1 MQTRDSERNSSGVGV
16 TILLLVWI
24 GLAEPSVSSAQV
36 PTKQQYLRMQEAL
49 LGPEQSLRAGGM
61 EWLVADARFYLDEGS
76 IRWMEPVAGQST
88 GLKFSGSGRFQ
99 LQVEH
104 PAELRQ
110 LRRFAEEPEIEGLS
124 FEFKAMTLRGVG
136 IEALASIEPDATG
149 ASSASQGPFKETS
162 SFADDMKGWLRT
174 SRTDVNA
181 RVIAALRNPSDRFV
195 QAEFDT
201 DKYGQ
206 VIFQYD
212 EGQPEE
218 ITVLKI
224 KEGQA
229 ESWLSLDRPDQ
240 RNADGSPNSAW
251 TDDLLTL
258 VALDAKVDVTEPGK
272 GRARGVGQVNPVK
285 AVYSANV
292 DLRSKVDGV
301 SVLRLNLTPLAE
313 VTAVV
318 DSNGSPVEFLRFH
331 VGSLARS
338 IPNEIYD
345 GALTVLLN
353 EPLAADELV
362 SLRFDYHLEMA
373 NFASLRSW
381 YPNPVGSGFQD
392 SHATRLEVTHR
403 KDYDVRAMGKLVEQ
417 RKEGRSVVSV
427 WETDKPVDSA
437 AFTIA
442 RVPYE
447 ETFEHPG
454 LPKIHMFGTQ
464 AGSMSKDKISQWAPD
479 VINAVSFFQNLFGTK
494 VGADELTMTFIAS
507 GHGQAGE
514 GFIHIS
520 DGIAQYRGGATRGAT
535 EAFLAH
541 EIAHEWWGHQLT
553 WASYRD
559 QWLSEGIAQY
569 SAMMFVEASLEKGPK
584 IVEDMIQ
591 AYTDEINGSIKS
603 LFGAF
608 ARPGLALRN
617 KAGKERIG
625 PIGHGYRAGTVE
637 NPAAYQS
644 MAYTKGAL
652 VMHSLRNIL
661 RTMTKND
668 DLFLTIMRDFVA
680 THHDG
685 EVRTA
690 DLLAVIQKHA
700 GSSYWPFFFDQ
711 FVYSNDI
718 PTLKWSHSTK
728 QNGDQW
734 VLVVDVEQQKV
745 PDGFRVAVP
754 LRADFGGG
762 RSGDMLLMIDAK
774 TKHFELNMPAKPKKV
789 ELNPG
794 RAVLANVQ

>member
-1 MQTRDSERNSSGVGV
+1 MRSRKASRDLSGAGV
-16 TILLLVWI
+16 AIAFACVAVVLTPQS
-24 GLAEPSVSSAQV
+24 AEAQG
-36 PTKQQYLRMQEAL
+36 PGKREYLRMQESL
-49 LGPEQSLRAGGM
+49 LGPEKSLGSEGM
-61 EWLVADARFYLDEGS
+61 QWQVADARFFLDDGTV
-76 IRWMEPVAGQST
+76 RWMEPVSGQST
-88 GLKFSGSGRFQ
+88 GLLFSGSGRFQ
-99 LQVEH
+99 LGVQHV
-104 PAELRQ
+104 AELRQ
-110 LRRFAEEPEIEGLS
+110 LRRFAEDPGIEGLS
-124 FEFKAMTLRGVG
+124 FDFKAMTLRGVG
-136 IEALASIEPDATG
+136 IEALASVEPEVTA
-149 ASSASQGPFKETS
+149 AGPFKQTS
-162 SFADDMKGWLRT
+162 RFSDEMEGWLRH
-174 SRTDVNA
+174 SRTDADA
-181 RVIAALRNPSDRFV
+181 RVIAALRNPGDRFV
-195 QAEFDT
+195 QAEFET
-201 DKYGQ
+201 EEYGR

-212 EGQPEE
+212 EGEPEE
-218 ITVLKI
+218 ITVFKL

-240 RNADGSPNSAW
+240 RNDDGSPNSRW
-251 TDDLLTL
+251 TDDLLSL

-285 AVYSANV
+285 AVYSATGRF
-292 DLRSKVDGV
+292 RSKANGV
-301 SVLRLNLTPLAE
+301 SVLRLNLTPWAE
-313 VTAVV
+313 VISVTDA
-318 DSNGSPVEFLRFH
+318 SGSPVEFMRFH
-331 VGSLARS
+331 VGGLSRS
-338 IPNEIYD
+338 VPNELYD
-345 GALTVLLN
+345 SALTVVLD
-353 EPLAADELV
+353 ESLAADEEI
-362 SLRFDYHLEMA
+362 SLRFDYQLEMA

-417 RKEGRSVVSV
+417 RKEGRTVVSV
-427 WETDKPVDSA
+427 WETDQPVDSA

-442 RVPYE
+442 RLPHQ
-447 ETFEHPG
+447 ETFEHEG

-464 AGSMSKDKISQWAPD
+464 AGSMSKEKIAQWAPD
-479 VINAVSFFQNLFGTK
+479 VINAVNFFQNLFGTK

-520 DGIAQYRGGATRGAT
+520 DGIAQYRGGASAGAT

-584 IVEDMIQ
+584 IVADMVQ
-591 AYTDEINGSIKS
+591 AYHDEINGSIKS

-608 ARPGLALRN
+608 ARPGLALLN
-617 KAGKERIG
+617 KAGRERIG
-625 PIGHGYRAGTVE
+625 PIGHGYRSGTAE

-652 VMHSLRNIL
+652 VMHSLRSIL

-668 DLFLTIMRDFVA
+668 DLFRRIMRDFVA
-680 THHDG
+680 THHGG
-685 EVRTA
+685 EVRTE
-690 DLLAVIQKHA
+690 DFLAVIQKHA
-700 GSSYWPFFFDQ
+700 GSSYWPFFIDQ

-734 VLVVDVEQQKV
+734 VLIVDVEQQEV
-745 PDGFRVAVP
+745 PDGFRTAVP
-754 LRADFGGG
+754 LRAEFGRGQQ
-762 RSGDMLLMIDAK
+762 GDMLLMLDAP
-774 TKHFELNMPAKPKKV
+774 TKHFELNMPSKPTKV

-794 RAVLANVQ
+794 RAVLANVE